1 MAKNKISMKY
11 NLRQNNVKDSS
22 ANGKWYAFAVTD
34 NTLTLRGL
42 ANHIAEHGSLY
53 TIDVVLGVLTK
64 LSSCI
69 VELAQIGTRVKLD
82 GLGTFYIT
90 LESEGADTPV
100 GYNLAENLKGAHLR
114 FLPDNAAE
122 NRLTSRVMT
131 QRIGFRQNM
140 IIDKDGKH
148 KMVVDGEL
156 VDYNAKVAAN
166 GVPDDPQP

>member
-11 NLRQNNVKDSS
+11 NLRQNNVKDSA
-22 ANGKWYAFAVTD
+22 ANGKWYPFAVTD
-34 NTLTLRGL
+34 NTLNLRGL
-42 ANHIAEHGSLY
+42 ANHIAEHGSIY

-64 LSSCI
+64 LSACV

-90 LESEGADTPV
+90 LESEGAETPV
-100 GYNLAENLKGAHLR
+100 DYNLTEHLKGAHLR

-140 IIDKDGKH
+140 IVDKDGKH

-156 VDYNAKVAAN
+156 VDYNAKAPTN
-166 GVPDDPQP
+166 GGADDQQP